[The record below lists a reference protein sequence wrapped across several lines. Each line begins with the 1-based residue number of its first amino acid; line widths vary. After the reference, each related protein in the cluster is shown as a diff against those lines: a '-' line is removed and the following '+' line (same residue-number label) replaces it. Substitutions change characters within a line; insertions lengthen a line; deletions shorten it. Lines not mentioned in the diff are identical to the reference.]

1 MNLIANCH
9 PKIGKRHAWGTAV
22 TADQTRTPAGKHS
35 FTCPGFFKHSVPNRA
50 CIFQICRSERELP
63 KTPALLLLRAAFNL
77 GSTMP
82 QMQLCFT

>member
-35 FTCPGFFKHSVPNRA
+35 FTCPGFFKHSVPNPSLHFSNLSQRA
-50 CIFQICRSERELP
+50 
-63 KTPALLLLRAAFNL
+63 RAAKDASL
-77 GSTMP
+77 ASSPRGV
-82 QMQLCFT
+82 